1 MSGFKPLSPS
11 DPFPGRNESLSQ
23 TADFA
28 VRALH
33 AVAANVAV
41 LAEDVEAKV
50 AGLADDV
57 AVVSQDIQG
66 GWWSKRI

>member
-1 MSGFKPLSPS
+1 M
-11 DPFPGRNESLSQ
+11 
-23 TADFA
+23 
-28 VRALH
+28 RALH

-50 AGLADDV
+50 ERLADDV

-66 GWWSKRI
+66 RWREDLTQELLSYLKASSTDCASDT